1 MWVLLIEDEEDL
13 CRSLKHGLEEEGY
26 TVDLAHDGQQGEL
39 MATTNDYD
47 LLIVDWRLPRLDGI
61 TVVKH
66 LRARGKTYPILMLTA
81 LGDVD
86 HRVTGL
92 DAGADDYLAKPFSFE
107 ELLARLRS
115 LLRRVSRTLHDA
127 QMQVGPVQMNT
138 TRRQVTVQGKRVLLR
153 PKEYAL
159 LEVFMHQPEHVLSR
173 SVIAERV
180 WGTAFYTTDHVLDVT
195 ISTLRR
201 KLLEAQAQ
209 QQKTDAETDQH
220 HVTIE
225 TIRGV
230 GYRLMVQ

>member
-1 MWVLLIEDEEDL
+1 
-13 CRSLKHGLEEEGY
+13 
-26 TVDLAHDGQQGEL
+26 

-66 LRARGKTYPILMLTA
+66 LRAKGKTYPILMLTA

-115 LLRRVSRTLHDA
+115 LLRRVSRTLQDTW
-127 QMQVGPVQMNT
+127 MRVGSIQMNT
-138 TRRQVTVQGKRVLLR
+138 ARRQVTVQGNPVLLR

-159 LEVFMHQPEHVLSR
+159 LEVFMHHSENVLSR
-173 SVIAERV
+173 SVLAERV
-180 WGTAFYTTDHVLDVT
+180 WGTAFYTSDHVLDVT
-195 ISTLRR
+195 ISTLRK
-201 KLLEAQAQ
+201 KLLDAQVQ
-209 QQKTDAETDQH
+209 QDKAGEETDQR
-220 HVTIE
+220 HVSIE

-230 GYRLMVQ
+230 GYRLSVQ

>member
-39 MATTNDYD
+39 LATTNDYD

-81 LGDVD
+81 LGDVE

-127 QMQVGPVQMNT
+127 QMQVGPIQMNT
-138 TRRQVTVQGKRVLLR
+138 ARRQVTVQGKQVLLR

-201 KLLEAQAQ
+201 KLIEAQAP